1 MRLLVVDN
9 YAPFAAS
16 LALLLSPRHEV
27 LCCTSAERALSLLRA
42 DARIE
47 LVFCDLLMPGLS
59 GLDLHRL
66 LKAEM
71 PGRERNLIFMT
82 GGALSSEA
90 EEFLSQ
96 VRWLQKPFAPEALE
110 GLLDERR

>member
-27 LCCTSAERALSLLRA
+27 LCCTSAEAALALLRQ
-42 DARIE
+42 DPGIE
-47 LVFCDLLMPGLS
+47 LVLCDLLMPGLS

-66 LKAEM
+66 LQAEL
-71 PGRERNLIFMT
+71 PGRERDLVFMT
-82 GGALSSEA
+82 GGALSAEA
-90 EEFLSQ
+90 EAFLSQ

-110 GLLDERR
+110 RLLDERR